1 MKHTGNNYTWVLMSF
16 MLLAGPILL
25 PAQSLKDLM
34 KGKNNKD
41 TTAKGGDKLLDNVT
55 GLLGGG
61 KKGNLSANEV
71 AAGLKEALEKGVE
84 KGTAQLALKDGFLGD
99 AMVKILLPPE
109 AKKVEESL
117 RRIGLN
123 RQVDE
128 AIQSLNRAA
137 EDAADAAAPIFLNA
151 IKQMTIQDAF
161 AILGGKEDAA
171 TQFLS
176 KTTTTALTTS
186 FRPIIEKSLAKV
198 DATRHWNTVFNTY
211 NKLSVDKINPDLPAY
226 VTEKAVEGVFKKI
239 AVEEA
244 NIRKDPLAR
253 TSNLLK
259 KVFNQAN

>member
-1 MKHTGNNYTWVLMSF
+1 MKYSGKILK
-16 MLLAGPILL
+16 LALAAILAIAGPEILQ
-25 PAQSLKDLM
+25 AQSLKDLM

-41 TTAKGGDKLLDNVT
+41 TTSKGADKLLDNVT
-55 GLLGGG
+55 GLLNQG
-61 KKGNLSANEV
+61 KKGNLSAGEV
-71 AAGLKEALEKGVE
+71 AAGLKEALEKGVD

-137 EDAADAAAPIFLNA
+137 EDAASAAAPIFLNA

-171 TQFLS
+171 TQYLS
-176 KTTTTALTTS
+176 RTTSAALTTS
-186 FRPIIEKSLAKV
+186 FRPIIEKSLEKV
-198 DATRHWNTVFNTY
+198 DATRHWNTIFSTY
-211 NKLSVDKINPDLPAY
+211 NKLSPDKVNPDLPAY
-226 VTEKAVEGVFKKI
+226 VTEKAMEGVFKKI
-239 AVEEA
+239 AAEEA
-244 NIRKDPLAR
+244 SIRKDPLAR